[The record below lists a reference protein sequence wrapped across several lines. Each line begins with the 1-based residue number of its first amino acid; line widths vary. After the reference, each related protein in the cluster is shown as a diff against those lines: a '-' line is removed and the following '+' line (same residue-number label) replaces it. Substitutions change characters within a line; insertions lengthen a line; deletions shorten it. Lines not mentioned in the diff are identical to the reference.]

1 MASTYYAYGLRIRS
15 AVSLPGLPA
24 DGRDA
29 DVAVTFGAVAQEP
42 PPGAP
47 GEVRIAGSE
56 REGLVYWDEVGSV
69 LVRRGREIIVD
80 LLPGA
85 DEENLRALL
94 LGAALGVLLTQ
105 RGMTALHASAV
116 ALAGRAVAFLGG
128 AGCGKSTLAAA
139 LHARG
144 HPVVTDDLTA
154 IRVDDGTALVLP
166 GFPQLKLWPETAAHL
181 GDNPETLARARP
193 GVAKRIR
200 PARKGF
206 SGKPLPVACAYVLA
220 DDARTALERVRPR
233 EAAIELLRHSWAPR
247 TVRAAAPSA
256 QLHRCAAVAAAVP
269 VVRLRKTR
277 SLAGLETLAEAV
289 EQDAWS
295 GRE

>member
-1 MASTYYAYGLRIRS
+1 
-15 AVSLPGLPA
+15 
-24 DGRDA
+24 
-29 DVAVTFGAVAQEP
+29 
-42 PPGAP
+42 
-47 GEVRIAGSE
+47 
-56 REGLVYWDEVGSV
+56 
-69 LVRRGREIIVD
+69 
-80 LLPGA
+80 
-85 DEENLRALL
+85 
-94 LGAALGVLLTQ
+94 
-105 RGMTALHASAV
+105 
-116 ALAGRAVAFLGG
+116 
-128 AGCGKSTLAAA
+128 
-139 LHARG
+139 
-144 HPVVTDDLTA
+144 VVTDDLTA

-220 DDARTALERVRPR
+220 DGARTALERVRPR